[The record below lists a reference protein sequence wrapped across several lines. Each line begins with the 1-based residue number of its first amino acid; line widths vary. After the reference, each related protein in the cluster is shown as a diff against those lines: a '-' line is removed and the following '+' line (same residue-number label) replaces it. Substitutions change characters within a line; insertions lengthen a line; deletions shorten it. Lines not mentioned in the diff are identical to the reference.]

1 MWSSTS
7 TTRPSHWLLP
17 FVLRQHLGN
26 LTHFYG
32 WGSRFI
38 SAVFSQGT
46 ATWWIIF
53 CHWYHLI
60 SHFPGR
66 NSIDHTASVFFP
78 SQLRFN
84 RACLCLRLL
93 ATSRCAGCE
102 VENQHTAGAPLDFIQ
117 HGGKSLCCPSVL
129 YGRLIYVS
137 GFSVVRRAPCSAGP
151 SRPPK
156 WDLFG
161 KVKEL
166 GRTGVQKS
174 IQVMMH
180 QYLSQR
186 HGPTGL
192 DTSEFGWER
201 SSGQAGKRMFQKSET
216 FGTVHHQLFFAE
228 TKLRSICIYI
238 YIMILYN
245 VGPLDVRHFIY
256 CVCTFYKMV

>member
-17 FVLRQHLGN
+17 FVLSQHLGN

-32 WGSRFI
+32 CGSRYI
-38 SAVFSQGT
+38 SAVFSKGT
-46 ATWWIIF
+46 ATWWITF

-60 SHFPGR
+60 SHVAGR

-78 SQLRFN
+78 AQLRFN

-117 HGGKSLCCPSVL
+117 HGGKSLCCLSVL
-129 YGRLIYVS
+129 YG
-137 GFSVVRRAPCSAGP
+137 RRAPCSAGP

-156 WDLFG
+156 WHLFG

-166 GRTGVQKS
+166 GRTGMQKS

-201 SSGQAGKRMFQKSET
+201 SSGQAGKRMFQKLWNVWNSIPSAI
-216 FGTVHHQLFFAE
+216 LCRNKAE
-228 TKLRSICIYI
+228 HDIIQCWALWCKN
-238 YIMILYN
+238 ILYIVYVPFTKWLN
-245 VGPLDVRHFIY
+245 YIENWGQFHKS
-256 CVCTFYKMV
+256 C